1 MSKINLAHLKEILK
15 DHQDNPEKALDL
27 LRTLLASTNKAAKA
41 TIRRIKLQIL
51 RCIQELENWNELIK
65 YAVEWNERD
74 ILEHAIDRMRMRLG
88 MSIFYDPS
96 ENAGL

>member
-51 RCIQELENWNELIK
+51 RCI
-65 YAVEWNERD
+65 
-74 ILEHAIDRMRMRLG
+74 
-88 MSIFYDPS
+88 
-96 ENAGL
+96 